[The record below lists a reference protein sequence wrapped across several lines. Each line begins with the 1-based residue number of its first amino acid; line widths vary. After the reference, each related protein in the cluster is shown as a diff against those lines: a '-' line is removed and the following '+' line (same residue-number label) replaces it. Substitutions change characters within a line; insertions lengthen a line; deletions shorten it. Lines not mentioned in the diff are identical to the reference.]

1 MPYFERVDSYDTYN
15 GYDSDF
21 HYDYN
26 ANSGGGQ
33 AFLGGTFI
41 DKNGIT
47 HSPKNLAGSTASFRI
62 RFRDRND
69 EIRCIN
75 LDADETT
82 RFPITPRGA
91 GSQNMKLSLENKTR
105 PSLLI
110 PAFLMMP
117 DTCGRNMA
125 NSLNVSPLTTENY
138 WLRSMRLELDRD
150 PDGTTWFIPLDYI
163 FEGGCSKKKDVSSDG
178 IVKGIPVYFRLN
190 YERRINDIL
199 LVSDAASTLP
209 PKTAAALKCFKEI
222 YSGITRF
229 DYDACTS
236 NIREMMSELAHEYP
250 EQYSGIS
257 DPLPLLMSLFYREG
271 SDKRSSLHIAQE
283 INYPYNYVFFGA
295 PGTGKS
301 YLLNKIA
308 QKSFDKKNI
317 RRVTFYPDYTYSQFV
332 GSFKP
337 HISQDD
343 TTNEESITYR
353 FVPGPF
359 METYLAALAHPNQ
372 NYLLIIEEINRAN
385 PAATFGDVFQLLDRD
400 ANGRSEYSITVP
412 LEMKNAI
419 TRYWLTDGEL
429 SFKEKEYAAKVN
441 GFSNQQEMLDV
452 IESELR
458 LPSNMYIW
466 ATMNSADQGVF
477 PMDTAF
483 KRRWEFRY
491 MDINGGSSVIADKI
505 VTVAGATIVWDK
517 LRRKINDL
525 MIENKINEDKLLGP
539 FFISPDTLNDKRFIA
554 TFKDKVLLYLYEDAG
569 KMKRR
574 GLFANE
580 GATYSDLCKQFEKEG
595 VAVFKGIEAADLAAY
610 DATRESIEESED

>member
-1 MPYFERVDSYDTYN
+1 
-15 GYDSDF
+15 
-21 HYDYN
+21 
-26 ANSGGGQ
+26 
-33 AFLGGTFI
+33 
-41 DKNGIT
+41 
-47 HSPKNLAGSTASFRI
+47 
-62 RFRDRND
+62 
-69 EIRCIN
+69 
-75 LDADETT
+75 
-82 RFPITPRGA
+82 
-91 GSQNMKLSLENKTR
+91 
-105 PSLLI
+105 
-110 PAFLMMP
+110 
-117 DTCGRNMA
+117 
-125 NSLNVSPLTTENY
+125 
-138 WLRSMRLELDRD
+138 
-150 PDGTTWFIPLDYI
+150 
-163 FEGGCSKKKDVSSDG
+163 
-178 IVKGIPVYFRLN
+178 
-190 YERRINDIL
+190 
-199 LVSDAASTLP
+199 
-209 PKTAAALKCFKEI
+209 
-222 YSGITRF
+222 
-229 DYDACTS
+229 
-236 NIREMMSELAHEYP
+236 MSELAHEYP

-466 ATMNSADQGVF
+466 ATMNSADRGVF